1 MSLRKKVIRR
11 LRLAE
16 RMMALALPGDATVR
30 DWMREAEVLRLLLYG
45 SPEAK

>member
-1 MSLRKKVIRR
+1 MSLRKRAEKR

-16 RMMALALPGDATVR
+16 RMMASALPGDETVR

-45 SPEAK
+45 HPDR